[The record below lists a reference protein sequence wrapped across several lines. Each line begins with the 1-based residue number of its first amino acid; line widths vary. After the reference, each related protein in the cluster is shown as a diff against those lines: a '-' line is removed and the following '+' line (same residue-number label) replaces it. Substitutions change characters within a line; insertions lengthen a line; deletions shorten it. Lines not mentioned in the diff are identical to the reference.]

1 MHIANCAAERA
12 LSDQE
17 LVEYAFLTSGNE
29 PRTLHD
35 ALQRDDAPLW
45 QEAAKSEYSA
55 LLEHGVWDLA
65 ECPPNR
71 KPIGCGWVFRIKYNA
86 DGSVERYKARL
97 VAKGFAQK
105 PHLDYTETFAPVVKF
120 GSLRTIIAVA
130 AMEDLEL
137 DSMDISSAFL
147 NGDLEE
153 EIFMTQ
159 PEGFAVPG
167 KEHLVCRLKK
177 SLYGLKQSPRQWYHK
192 LNETFIQLGFRRIQS
207 DNCIYVWAKDGQRI
221 MIPVFVDDLTLAATG
236 RPLMDSIKAEL
247 QRKFKMR
254 DLGPLHYI
262 LGIQVIRDRSK
273 RLIYL
278 SQAKHIDDVLAK
290 HNMTNCRPV
299 STPLDKSVTLSNDDS
314 PDTPE
319 ETAYMRSVPY
329 LSAVGSL
336 MYLSVGTRPDI
347 AYAVGA
353 LSRFNSNPGRI
364 HWQQCQRVFRYL
376 QGTRDLMLQY
386 GGKSDIKLDVYS
398 DADYAGDLD
407 SARSTSGYAA
417 FVGTSLVSWASRR
430 QPVVAK
436 STTEAEYI
444 AANEA
449 GSEGV
454 WFRSFLEEL
463 GYPQKSATALY
474 MDNQSAIKVGKNPEH
489 HSRMKHLNTKYHWLR
504 EQVEDRTFS
513 LEYVPTDTMT
523 ADILTKPLERTLH
536 EKMCHLLGLR
546 RHALS

>member
-1 MHIANCAAERA
+1 M
-12 LSDQE
+12 
-17 LVEYAFLTSGNE
+17 
-29 PRTLHD
+29 
-35 ALQRDDAPLW
+35 W
-45 QEAAKSEYSA
+45 QEAAQAEYNA

-65 ECPPNR
+65 ECPADR
-71 KPIGCGWVFRIKYNA
+71 KPIGCGWVFRIKYKA
-86 DGSVERYKARL
+86 DGTVERDKARL

-120 GSLRTIIAVA
+120 ASLRTIIAVA

-153 EIFMTQ
+153 EIYMSQ

-192 LNETFIQLGFRRIQS
+192 LNETFMQLGFRRIQS
-207 DNCIYVWAKDGQRI
+207 DNCIYVWAKDGLRI

-247 QRKFKMR
+247 QCRFKMR

-273 RLIYL
+273 CLIYL
-278 SQAKHIDDVLAK
+278 SQAKHIEDVLEK
-290 HNMTNCRPV
+290 HNMSNCRPV
-299 STPLDKSVTLSNDDS
+299 STPLDKSVTLSKDDCLDS
-314 PDTPE
+314 PDE
-319 ETAYMRSVPY
+319 IAYMSSVPY

-336 MYLSVGTRPDI
+336 MYLSVGMRLDI

-353 LSRFNSNPGRI
+353 LSRFNSNPGRV

-386 GGKSDIKLDVYS
+386 GGKCNVKLDVYS

-407 SARSTSGYAA
+407 SACSTSGYAA

-454 WFRSFLEEL
+454 WFRNFLEEL
-463 GYPQKSATALY
+463 GYPQTSATALY
-474 MDNQSAIKVGKNPEH
+474 IDNQSTIKVGKNPEH

-504 EQVEDRTFS
+504 EQVEDRVFS
-513 LEYVPTDTMT
+513 LDYLATDRMPV
-523 ADILTKPLERTLH
+523 DILTKPLERTLH
-536 EKMCHLLGLR
+536 EKMCHLLGLHR
-546 RHALS
+546 CAVP